1 MKINEI
7 TIYPLSDLH
16 LGNKDFDYVKYMEW
30 INDFNECES
39 EKIIYCLGDMLDS
52 SVIYNGSYGIEKRKL
67 DKLMYKLK
75 PYIRKSVKGNND
87 YFIEKNGLKIYDDNI
102 KHSFTDTIE
111 VNNKKYNIYGIH
123 TMNRFILKSEIKN
136 NIKQYDKDVDIYLQG
151 HYHFGYHYE
160 KNNKH
165 YIFNSCFLKNTD
177 KLFKII
183 INDGITVKEI
193 GE

>member
-1 MKINEI
+1 
-7 TIYPLSDLH
+7 
-16 LGNKDFDYVKYMEW
+16 
-30 INDFNECES
+30 
-39 EKIIYCLGDMLDS
+39 MLDS

-87 YFIEKNGLKIYDDNI
+87 YFIEKNGLKVYDDNI
-102 KHSFTDTIE
+102 KHNFTDTIE

-136 NIKQYDKDVDIYLQG
+136 NIKQYDKNVDIYLQG
-151 HYHFGYHYE
+151 HYHFGYYYK
-160 KNNKH
+160 KNNKY

-177 KLFKII
+177 KLFKIV